1 MIEWRQFLKEEDQQ
15 PLTVGELKDVVE
27 ILASNE
33 DENKKKEKLKKLG
46 GVALKVGAALTGI
59 NIIEAGVSLADNL
72 LGLFRAATDPE
83 IINQGKLDN
92 EPWVTLLGIDP
103 DFSKVIDDKV
113 EKEFLDDYIKRY
125 TEGIATMNPQA
136 PLPNFTNLL
145 AQYINKVPLKPSP
158 LQVSKK

>member
-1 MIEWRQFLKEEDQQ
+1 MTEWRQFLKEEDQQ

-59 NIIEAGVSLADNL
+59 NIIEAGVSLVDNL

-83 IINQGKLDN
+83 IINQGKLEN
-92 EPWVTLLGIDP
+92 EPWVVLLGIDP
-103 DFSKVIDDKV
+103 DFSKVIDH
-113 EKEFLDDYIKRY
+113 
-125 TEGIATMNPQA
+125 
-136 PLPNFTNLL
+136 
-145 AQYINKVPLKPSP
+145 
-158 LQVSKK
+158 QVYYSSS